1 MVEAEQLELPVPR
14 TANGQVQDDASI
26 VARVLDRLEHVQ
38 PPAAPADRETGPRV
52 ELSFSQ
58 LHDFELCPVRYR
70 FANVLRV
77 PVPPDELQPAH
88 VRAAGSSE
96 LGVAVHEALAAW
108 HIRGGDLLALY
119 HGPQAGR
126 DLLQRYLLHPL
137 ARARTL
143 AVESGF
149 NMAVGGTRVRGV
161 VDRVCEVDGQIALV
175 DFKTNATLDA
185 ALVEAYSLQLRIY
198 GLAARRGLLPGGHS
212 PRLIL
217 FDMRRGELRDVSADD
232 DLVVR
237 RIEDAS
243 ARIAA
248 NDFQL
253 GPEHADRPCKLC
265 AFRPICPDARK
276 VL

>member
-1 MVEAEQLELPVPR
+1 LLVPHA
-14 TANGQVQDDASI
+14 ANGQVHDDAS
-26 VARVLDRLEHVQ
+26 VAARVLDRLEHLR
-38 PPAAPADRETGPRV
+38 PSAAVAKPDSGQRV

-70 FANVLRV
+70 FANGLRV
-77 PVPPDELQPAH
+77 PAPPDELQPAH

-108 HIRGGDLLALY
+108 HIRGGELLAHY

-126 DLLQRYLLHPL
+126 DMLERYLVHPL

-161 VDRVCEVDGQIALV
+161 VDRVCEVDGRIALV

-198 GLAARRGLLPGGHS
+198 GLAARRGLLPGGRD

-217 FDMRRGELRDVSADD
+217 FDMRRGQLREVPPDD

-237 RIEDAS
+237 RIELAS
-243 ARIAA
+243 SRIGAD
-248 NDFQL
+248 DFHL

-265 AFRPICPDARK
+265 AFRP
-276 VL
+276 